1 MQHSFMNI
9 SPIDTGKKSLRI
21 HYVEEKPNDPKGL
34 MVFLHGFSQFWYV
47 WEPYLDHF
55 SNMGFHVVAPDM
67 RGFNDS
73 DKPKAKSSYD
83 MKYLMNDVLD
93 LIAHCGY
100 EKAVVVGHDW
110 GGSVVWELAEHH
122 PQKIEAAVVINSP
135 HRGAYAA
142 NIRKNPLL
150 NLRQTLRS
158 WYIYFFQLPLLP
170 EWAMRCCDF
179 AWLEHNFRAWATE
192 KDAFSDEEIEQY
204 KAALRKPGAL
214 TATINYYRA
223 NTFGEFGMGV
233 VQASMGKKRF
243 GKISVPSLL
252 LWGDQ
257 DPPLDRRLTDNMEG
271 FFSAA
276 FTSVHI
282 PDGSHWLLQEH
293 FDRVCE
299 EIARFIDGCGHSF
312 PILSFAYN

>member
-1 MQHSFMNI
+1 MNI
-9 SPIDTGKKSLRI
+9 SPIDTEKKTLRI
-21 HYVEEKPNDPKGL
+21 HYVEE
-34 MVFLHGFSQFWYV
+34 
-47 WEPYLDHF
+47 
-55 SNMGFHVVAPDM
+55 
-67 RGFNDS
+67 
-73 DKPKAKSSYD
+73 KPKAKSSYD
-83 MKYLMNDVLD
+83 MKHLINDVLD

-122 PQKIEAAVVINSP
+122 PQKVEAVIVINSP

-170 EWAMRCCDF
+170 EWVMRCCDF
-179 AWLEHNFRAWATE
+179 AWLEHNFRSWAK

-271 FFSAA
+271 FFSAT

-282 PDGSHWLLQEH
+282 PDGSHWVLQEH

-299 EIARFIDGCGHSF
+299 EITRFIDGCVENG
-312 PILSFAYN
+312 PIKNPRAAF